1 MAEVSLS
8 IGGRNHVIAC
18 REGEEPRLR
27 KLGAMLDA
35 HWADASRASGG
46 LSGERTML
54 FVSLMLADSLEE
66 AERRPTTGFTESQAL
81 TGVAEWLEEL
91 ADALEKPAQNA

>member
-8 IGGRNHVIAC
+8 IGGRNHVVAC
-18 REGEEPRLR
+18 RAGEEAQLR
-27 KLGAMLDA
+27 KLGARLDA

-46 LSGERTML
+46 MSNERTML
-54 FVSLMLADSLEE
+54 FVALMLADSLDE
-66 AERRPTTGFTESQAL
+66 AEQRPTTGFTESQAL

-91 ADALEKPAQNA
+91 ADALEKPARNA

>member
-1 MAEVSLS
+1 MAEVSLA
-8 IGGRNHVIAC
+8 IGGRNHIVAC

-35 HWADASRASGG
+35 HWADAARASGG
-46 LSGERTML
+46 MSNERTML
-54 FVSLMLADSLEE
+54 FVGLMLADSLDE
-66 AERRPTTGFTESQAL
+66 AERRPPTGFTESQAL